1 MDYIDLLT
9 NPGEA
14 GVFATPRD
22 VRALDDALDRAGFER
37 WRVDL
42 QGVSGKPELM
52 RVFQRALGFADTF
65 GANWDAL
72 HDALSER
79 ALDEPAGVA
88 LTLAHCGDVARAQGG
103 HFERLVEVLDA
114 VAENCYDEDIPFWV
128 FIDGVAAADFDL
140 PRLDE
145 K

>member
-14 GVFATPRD
+14 GIFVSPRD
-22 VRALDDALDRAGFER
+22 AQALDEALDRAGLAR
-37 WRVDL
+37 WQVNL
-42 QGVSGKPELM
+42 HGITGKADVM
-52 RVFQRALGFADTF
+52 RAFQQTMRFTDGF

-72 HDALSER
+72 HDSLSER

-88 LTLAHCGDVARAQGG
+88 LVLAHCGDLARAQGDE
-103 HFERLVEVLDA
+103 FETLLEVLDA
-114 VAENCYDEDIPFWV
+114 VAEHCYDEDIPFWV

-140 PRLDE
+140 PMLDE
-145 K
+145 E